1 MAYTANLE
9 LHVILTAKALAALRK
24 EIQAAVDAAT
34 KNNPIKL
41 NNIELGKSATK
52 KMTSE
57 IQKAI
62 NDALKNAQYTVPP
75 IKPPAAGTGK
85 GGSGGVGTGGG
96 GRRNSD
102 IVEARRLSAAA
113 GRANSAFSSALV
125 ASGNQLDTQR
135 VKEAEDALRDY
146 EDATKATG
154 AAQKQLVQDVLD
166 TASAIKQESD
176 QISRI
181 NKAVET
187 TANDYS
193 RLSAIR
199 SQLNSIFN
207 GGDRLRTDAAKESI
221 TQGASD
227 LLKEWERLSTLM
239 ATGKFTSQNKAELD
253 DLVQSTINLREQLD
267 GVKKAEASVAGQE
280 TSIGRLSTAMKELE
294 GLRKEMQGVSD
305 EQKRNQLLSQQEQLY
320 KKIGN
325 AMRETST
332 YQNASLIAGF
342 ENSSGRLGLDT
353 VVQRIREA
361 QAAVSSVYSKLGADA
376 STSLS
381 ADNSDLLQRQSVL
394 IADINAL
401 KQKGVSLSSQELEWA
416 RQQTSAYEQ
425 AASSVMQKANEELS
439 GLDRIKSA
447 VDETVS
453 ATSRLN
459 GVKKRLDSIFN
470 ESDLLRTSSTKTSIQ
485 NNVTTLL
492 KEYENLARQM
502 SSGKLQPD
510 FGASVDRLI
519 SNVVSL
525 REQLDG
531 VKKAEAELAKQETI
545 YGRLSTSMKEL
556 GEIEKDAEKVTDA
569 SKKNAIL
576 KERKEI
582 YDQLIVSMKEASTYQ
597 DDTVAAN
604 YEQMVREAQLGIL
617 QERVTAGKNGLEAF
631 GVTDSEEV
639 NRLLSESA
647 DITAKINALKRV
659 GVTITREDVQNL
671 RERVDVF
678 SQSAAQQREL
688 LSLEKQAAALTQ
700 RITNYMANNPKS
712 VSKYGNEFTSVLASI
727 SGSSLNS
734 DSIKEATKRFSELQM
749 SMREAGL
756 EGKGVTQLLTE
767 GWKKFGTWS
776 FVTKTFSFITS
787 NLKKMVENVKELDA
801 AMTELRKVTDLTAS
815 EYSKFFA
822 QAVDLASGVGATVSD
837 TINSVAD
844 FARLGYSIGEA
855 SELAKAAL
863 MYKNVGDGITDV
875 SVATEQLISTMKGF
889 GKEASDA
896 SRIVDMFN
904 EVGNNFSISSSGI
917 GEALQRSAASLAAA
931 GNSIEE
937 SIGLVTGINSVLQN
951 TEQTGTVLKT
961 LTMYL
966 RAAKTEAAAAG
977 IETDGMATSVSKL
990 RSEVLALTGQKVDIM
1005 VDNKNFKSTFQIM
1018 KEIAAVWDDL
1028 SDVTQARL
1036 GELLAGK
1043 RNSNALYALIQNFDE
1058 AEAAAKSAMDSFGS
1072 AAIENEKYL
1081 DSIAGKIAQ
1090 FKAQFEALS
1099 ANVVSSDLVKTV
1111 IDLGTGLIELLNTL
1125 SKVHML
1131 LPAIGAAVAI
1141 IMQHL
1146 HRSNMDSMIKE
1157 VSALVVAGKDGKE
1170 LLTMMAAKFS
1180 QLTVEEQKFILT
1192 QAGTKTAVSA
1202 LEEGIANQTQNMN
1215 KAGDSAV
1222 QTGARFATLGRNVQ
1236 SVIHPLD
1243 KSASAL
1249 QKISAGAKNF
1259 WTNLSGAAKISL
1271 IATGISFVV
1280 SMIQNVIAIQEQAR
1294 QKAIAFVQ
1302 ESQQAWESAQNTYK
1316 SGIKTLE
1323 EVEDRYNELANGIG
1337 ENGENVSLTSDEYKE
1352 FWNILDQIVDISP
1365 NIVDS
1370 YNDQQ
1375 NAVLLYKDAISEARE
1390 ELEKLNQA
1398 AKDERLGNVSKVIKG
1413 AYEAFKEHKDDGLS
1427 SAGELLGEA
1436 LKAVRPSD
1444 VYGSKY
1450 ISEIFDILNRLNIE
1464 MPNITQKAF
1473 HTSYLWGDSYSTLI
1487 GILENRDRFFA
1498 ELEESGVYSRD
1509 ELANIEEMMAS
1520 VAKEYKIAVDS
1531 AEIASEELLYSL
1543 ANNSVTKKLFDELPQ
1558 EAMSFF
1564 TEGLNNKI
1572 IDLFFSGESNADAIK
1587 AAGREYFADFMEG
1600 IQSAEAQDL
1609 KSFASNMTGSR
1620 EEIESYN
1627 AWKQSF
1633 IDTLDVS
1640 EDAKAAIEAY
1650 FDSFTNGLV
1659 ETRKA
1664 ADAAGLEAQLND
1676 LSKSTEQMQ
1685 KGYEL
1690 AAQAREDYLEHGSLQ
1705 SSTVAS
1711 LQKELGDE
1719 ENIEDYLYMEGDAL
1733 QLDIEKWL
1741 ARNSA
1746 MMDSDISAI
1755 EKTIGALN
1763 EEKSTLGDLT
1773 KQREEA
1779 AKAWSE
1785 GYNGNVDFSNRKVI
1799 SGAQMN
1805 DAGWSVDRFGYST
1818 LNTQTYSLGEGNA
1831 YNYKYDANLVV
1842 SLTPITSDGQVLTPQ
1857 ETKDYL
1863 QALIDSGRP
1872 ILEADADV
1880 SIGGYQNLLVDVEE
1894 VSDSL
1899 DDALAEQTEK
1909 LVNLSEAQRDFYQPE
1924 GLDTQITELEKLQA
1938 VYDALYSDIAGA
1950 NLSGMFTDLSTISG
1964 AAGDLISA
1972 MTALRD
1978 GTKLTFAD
1986 LSGLWQKYPE
1996 LMKNL
2001 DLNELAGM
2009 DVKEQQEVIN
2019 GLLDTYREQYDAV
2032 IDKQIAAAEAALA
2045 LVDANSAEAASYREL
2060 IANLQLMKGTDIV
2073 DIYGS
2078 EATQK
2083 TATEQYNEANQK
2095 ITSSK
2100 ELVKSA
2106 QDDIKKYG
2114 KLSADSISKLMGIVG
2129 DDWKSFCSDMGDGYE
2144 LNAEALRK
2152 WLLQELDTYAI
2163 DGKLR
2168 EQMLDDIDTL
2178 GSVSMYADQVA
2189 KSYENLGSSLSNL
2202 SLADDSTELTYD
2214 AYQKLIDVDYRY
2226 ADSIDYVNG
2235 RLVLNRD
2242 RYYEITKAI
2251 SEETVVAAEAYRQE
2265 IAQSEEY
2272 LALQEKIRKGEQL
2285 TPGESARLKEINATI
2300 EGLRVLAYECQN
2312 ATDAFYRF
2320 NNAPTETHTS
2330 EYSSISNAYKV
2341 MADTLTD
2348 AENELY
2354 GMTGRTQYKDA
2365 MNLLIGVDLD
2375 EDQAKAALKKL
2386 ERYITKD
2393 TRTGIYNFQTD
2404 LIKAGLM
2411 DPVTLELDA
2420 TIDEISD
2427 KFGVA
2432 SELIRALFMEWGQY
2446 GAKWNWE
2453 DLDPTPLEQGAKSA
2467 GELSE
2472 STTESKT
2479 AIAEFTE
2486 QMTSALDM
2494 TKELATTDASPK
2506 FTTAIAQAAR
2516 FSAQILGILNNINK
2530 INGSSI
2536 IVNASVNGSASSGS
2550 SGGGILGWVKNKLN
2564 GLRGGKA
2571 NANGTPSSAGGKTL
2585 VGELGPEMVVDPA
2598 SGRWYTVGDDGAE
2611 FVTLPKNAI
2620 VFSAKQTERLLG
2632 KKKISERGEATGEA
2646 MASGSAHAVSS
2657 NKSMIRIE
2665 PDGAKKIASSLANTV
2680 KNFLNGLRV
2689 SGSGSDMSKKVTKSS
2704 SSSGAKKS
2712 FGGSGSVKEETNE
2725 YKALNEQL
2733 EHLIEHQEFLYK
2745 QAERGYDY
2753 SGMEKSLREQARLY
2767 KEIMA
2772 NCEAAIKEMQA
2783 KGADDTDE
2791 NLQEMERAYW
2801 SASQS
2806 MWEALDNASK
2816 LYTDALHQKIDD
2828 IQTAYQNLQ
2837 SAADE
2842 FNQYNGITV
2851 DTFQALIQHGV
2862 QYLSMLDLVDGQYV
2876 INREG
2881 IEAMVKAEKEQL
2893 TVETALSYISNIRQ
2907 ALTDGNTLA
2916 VTRLVDA
2923 TNQVGQSTWDLVYA
2937 QAALLQSM
2945 GLTSDQYD
2953 QVLANI
2959 EAMRAMSDAVI
2970 NNITMDLSSSTS
2982 SAKDNIRDV
2991 YQEQSDSLDK
3001 ILELTEEL
3009 IKYEVNQRIDAINDQ
3024 VDAYKKIVSLKKE
3037 SLKTTK
3043 DELSYERSLSDKTK
3057 EIAKLQAQIDQLS
3070 LDDSREAQAEKASLM
3085 EKLASL
3091 QEDLAD
3097 KQADHAYEAQTDS
3110 LDKMSEAYEESKQE
3124 EIKVLQDSISSTE
3137 KVYQL
3142 AIKRISE
3149 QWDTLYQDLIAW
3161 NTEAGTIINDEIT
3174 EAWNKATEAVKNYG
3188 SYAEAAAR
3196 LKEELAKDDSSS
3208 SSSSGSHTSIV
3219 SNSRSA
3225 EDIKKANE
3233 AAAPRTDTKPAEEP
3247 KPTEEQQTAG
3257 KVVITNQRWN
3267 IRSGPGTEYKRLGTE
3282 GEGTEFEYTGET
3294 NGKWW
3299 GIIYKGQ
3306 KAWIYKDCGK
3316 LIETPKYHTGGIV
3329 GSEGNQKDREVL
3341 ALLEKGEEVLT
3352 KQQKRGLYRLI
3363 DFQKML
3369 SDRLGVSIGKMEL
3382 PGAQA
3387 LPEAAMANPAKDVPS
3402 VSIGSVEFNPEIT
3415 VNITHNGKMEDD
3427 TARGFGKKVAN
3438 TAIDMLQEAFE
3449 RKGISTLAGAKLRQ
3463 A

>member
-1 MAYTANLE
+1 M
-9 LHVILTAKALAALRK
+9 
-24 EIQAAVDAAT
+24 
-34 KNNPIKL
+34 
-41 NNIELGKSATK
+41 
-52 KMTSE
+52 
-57 IQKAI
+57 
-62 NDALKNAQYTVPP
+62 
-75 IKPPAAGTGK
+75 
-85 GGSGGVGTGGG
+85 
-96 GRRNSD
+96 
-102 IVEARRLSAAA
+102 
-113 GRANSAFSSALV
+113 
-125 ASGNQLDTQR
+125 
-135 VKEAEDALRDY
+135 
-146 EDATKATG
+146 
-154 AAQKQLVQDVLD
+154 
-166 TASAIKQESD
+166 
-176 QISRI
+176 
-181 NKAVET
+181 
-187 TANDYS
+187 
-193 RLSAIR
+193 
-199 SQLNSIFN
+199 
-207 GGDRLRTDAAKESI
+207 
-221 TQGASD
+221 
-227 LLKEWERLSTLM
+227 
-239 ATGKFTSQNKAELD
+239 
-253 DLVQSTINLREQLD
+253 
-267 GVKKAEASVAGQE
+267 
-280 TSIGRLSTAMKELE
+280 
-294 GLRKEMQGVSD
+294 
-305 EQKRNQLLSQQEQLY
+305 
-320 KKIGN
+320 
-325 AMRETST
+325 
-332 YQNASLIAGF
+332 
-342 ENSSGRLGLDT
+342 
-353 VVQRIREA
+353 
-361 QAAVSSVYSKLGADA
+361 
-376 STSLS
+376 
-381 ADNSDLLQRQSVL
+381 
-394 IADINAL
+394 
-401 KQKGVSLSSQELEWA
+401 
-416 RQQTSAYEQ
+416 
-425 AASSVMQKANEELS
+425 
-439 GLDRIKSA
+439 
-447 VDETVS
+447 
-453 ATSRLN
+453 
-459 GVKKRLDSIFN
+459 
-470 ESDLLRTSSTKTSIQ
+470 
-485 NNVTTLL
+485 
-492 KEYENLARQM
+492 
-502 SSGKLQPD
+502 
-510 FGASVDRLI
+510 
-519 SNVVSL
+519 
-525 REQLDG
+525 
-531 VKKAEAELAKQETI
+531 
-545 YGRLSTSMKEL
+545 
-556 GEIEKDAEKVTDA
+556 
-569 SKKNAIL
+569 
-576 KERKEI
+576 
-582 YDQLIVSMKEASTYQ
+582 
-597 DDTVAAN
+597 
-604 YEQMVREAQLGIL
+604 
-617 QERVTAGKNGLEAF
+617 
-631 GVTDSEEV
+631 
-639 NRLLSESA
+639 
-647 DITAKINALKRV
+647 
-659 GVTITREDVQNL
+659 
-671 RERVDVF
+671 
-678 SQSAAQQREL
+678 
-688 LSLEKQAAALTQ
+688 
-700 RITNYMANNPKS
+700 
-712 VSKYGNEFTSVLASI
+712 
-727 SGSSLNS
+727 
-734 DSIKEATKRFSELQM
+734 
-749 SMREAGL
+749 
-756 EGKGVTQLLTE
+756 
-767 GWKKFGTWS
+767 
-776 FVTKTFSFITS
+776 
-787 NLKKMVENVKELDA
+787 
-801 AMTELRKVTDLTAS
+801 
-815 EYSKFFA
+815 
-822 QAVDLASGVGATVSD
+822 
-837 TINSVAD
+837 
-844 FARLGYSIGEA
+844 
-855 SELAKAAL
+855 
-863 MYKNVGDGITDV
+863 
-875 SVATEQLISTMKGF
+875 
-889 GKEASDA
+889 
-896 SRIVDMFN
+896 
-904 EVGNNFSISSSGI
+904 NNFSISSSGI
-917 GEALQRSAASLAAA
+917 GEALQRSAASLSAA

-951 TEQTGTVLKT
+951 TQQTGTVLKT

-966 RAAKTEAAAAG
+966 RAAKTEAEAAG

-1005 VDNKNFKSTFQIM
+1005 VDDKNFKSTFQIM
-1018 KEIAAVWDDL
+1018 KEITAVWDDL

-1099 ANVVSSDLVKTV
+1099 ASAVSSDLVKIV
-1111 IDLGTGLIELLNTL
+1111 IDLGTALLKVLNTL
-1125 SKVHML
+1125 SGIHSL
-1131 LPAIGAAVAI
+1131 LPMITVAAAGLANHARNKSFDKMISEVAT
-1141 IMQHL
+1141 L
-1146 HRSNMDSMIKE
+1146 KE
-1157 VSALVVAGKDGKE
+1157 MGKDGSE
-1170 LLTMMAAKFS
+1170 LLTVMTAKFS
-1180 QLTVEEQKFILT
+1180 QLSAKQQEFILT
-1192 QAGTKTAVSA
+1192 QGGASEA
-1202 LEEGIANQTQNMN
+1202 LEILQRNLANQ
-1215 KAGDSAV
+1215 AGSLDSAGSSA
-1222 QTGARFATLGRNVQ
+1222 QRTSGRFATL
-1236 SVIHPLD
+1236 
-1243 KSASAL
+1243 KASFATAGKAAA
-1249 QKISAGAKNF
+1249 QTGNIIKKAGAGIKSLF
-1259 WTNLSGAAKISL
+1259 ASLSVASKVLLVVAAIE
-1271 IATGISFVV
+1271 AVV
-1280 SMIQNVIAIQEQAR
+1280 SVTRIVIDKIKQSKQEAIEAANQ
-1294 QKAIAFVQ
+1294 IA
-1302 ESQQAWESAQNTYK
+1302 EAYKDAQSTAK
-1316 SGIKTLE
+1316 SNRSTLIGLKSEFE
-1323 EVEDRYNELANGIG
+1323 ELSKGVDANGEKVG
-1337 ENGENVSLTSDEYKE
+1337 LTTDEY
-1352 FWNILDQIVDISP
+1352 NRYLAIVDQIIDISP
-1365 NIVDS
+1365 SLVKGYDNEGKAILD
-1370 YNDQQ
+1370 YKN
-1375 NAVLLYKDAISEARE
+1375 LLADAIAEQDRYLDNQRQIYLGSGSDLFKGKKEQYKDYQ
-1390 ELEKLNQA
+1390 KN
-1398 AKDERLGNVSKVIKG
+1398 LGK
-1413 AYEAFKEHKDDGLS
+1413 
-1427 SAGELLGEA
+1427 AGEQLGEA
-1436 LKAVRPSD
+1436 LNPGSFLRTAPAAAWREALQELQIDFPMNKTWETSYDVLTELYEKSSDFLVLLKKSGAYTEDEINNIRTAIYALAGPYSQLNSISAEQINYEMEWAKDQEWYSSIPKEALDDFRAVLTEINDPLASYDENLQNVNLHGFEFAQTMQSDAVAGIVDLSSKLNDGEASIEEYNAAVQSFLDSYNGSDAVRMAMEQFFSSLENSASASANSVD
-1444 VYGSKY
+1444 
-1450 ISEIFDILNRLNIE
+1450 DL
-1464 MPNITQKAF
+1464 
-1473 HTSYLWGDSYSTLI
+1473 SYS
-1487 GILENRDRFFA
+1487 
-1498 ELEESGVYSRD
+1498 
-1509 ELANIEEMMAS
+1509 
-1520 VAKEYKIAVDS
+1520 
-1531 AEIASEELLYSL
+1531 
-1543 ANNSVTKKLFDELPQ
+1543 
-1558 EAMSFF
+1558 
-1564 TEGLNNKI
+1564 LN
-1572 IDLFFSGESNADAIK
+1572 G
-1587 AAGREYFADFMEG
+1587 
-1600 IQSAEAQDL
+1600 
-1609 KSFASNMTGSR
+1609 
-1620 EEIESYN
+1620 
-1627 AWKQSF
+1627 
-1633 IDTLDVS
+1633 
-1640 EDAKAAIEAY
+1640 
-1650 FDSFTNGLV
+1650 
-1659 ETRKA
+1659 
-1664 ADAAGLEAQLND
+1664 
-1676 LSKSTEQMQ
+1676 LSKSAEQMQ

-1690 AAQAREDYLEHGSLQ
+1690 AAQARKDYLEHGGLQ
-1705 SSTVAS
+1705 SSTRAS

-1719 ENIEDYLYMEGDAL
+1719 GNIEDYLYVEGDAL

-1741 ARNSA
+1741 QRNSA

-1755 EKTIGALN
+1755 EKTIDALN

-1785 GYNGNVDFSNRKVI
+1785 GYNGNVDFSNRKVV

-1818 LNTQTYSLGEGNA
+1818 LNAQTYSLGEGNA

-1842 SLTPITSDGQVLTPQ
+1842 SLTPITPDGKVLTPQ

-1863 QALIDSGRP
+1863 QALIDSGKP
-1872 ILEADADV
+1872 ILEADADISV
-1880 SIGGYQNLLVDVEE
+1880 GGYQNLLVDVEE
-1894 VSDSL
+1894 VSGSL
-1899 DDALAEQTEK
+1899 DDALAEQAEK
-1909 LVNLSEAQRDFYQPE
+1909 LTSLGEAQQEFYKSE
-1924 GLDTQITELEKLQA
+1924 ELDTQIAELEKLRA
-1938 VYDALYSDIAGA
+1938 VYDAVYTDVAGA

-1986 LSGLWQKYPE
+1986 LSSLWQKYPE
-1996 LMKNL
+1996 LMKDL

-2009 DVKEQQEVIN
+2009 DTKEQQEVIN
-2019 GLLDTYREQYDAV
+2019 GLLDTYQEQYDAV

-2189 KSYENLGSSLSNL
+2189 KSYEDLGSSLSNL
-2202 SLADDSTELTYD
+2202 SLADGSTELTYD

-2251 SEETVVAAEAYRQE
+2251 SEETVAAAEAYRQE

-2432 SELIRALFMEWGQY
+2432 SELIRALFMEWGNY
-2446 GAKWNWE
+2446 DAKWNWDE
-2453 DLDPTPLEQGAKSA
+2453 LDPTPLEQGAKSA

-2479 AIAEFTE
+2479 AIEEFTE

-2494 TKELATTDASPK
+2494 TKELAATDASPK
-2506 FTTAIAQAAR
+2506 FTTAIAQATK
-2516 FSAQILGILNNINK
+2516 FSAQILGIINNINK
-2530 INGSSI
+2530 LNGSSI
-2536 IVNASVNGSASSGS
+2536 IVNASVNGSVSSGS

-2571 NANGTPSSAGGKTL
+2571 NASGTPSSTGEKTL

-2646 MASGSAHAVSS
+2646 MASGSAHAVTS
-2657 NKSMIRIE
+2657 NKSVKIVDS
-2665 PDGAKKIASSLANTV
+2665 DGAKKVANSLANTV
-2680 KNFLNGLRV
+2680 KNWLNNLRV
-2689 SGSGSDMSKKVTKSS
+2689 SGSGSDMSKTVTKPS
-2704 SSSGAKKS
+2704 SSSGSKKS
-2712 FGGSGSVKEETNE
+2712 SGGSGSVKEETNE

-2791 NLQEMERAYW
+2791 NLQEMERSYW

-2916 VTRLVDA
+2916 VARLVDA

-3110 LDKMSEAYEESKQE
+3110 LDKMSDAYEESKQE

-3329 GSEGNQKDREVL
+3329 GNEGNQKDREVL

-3352 KQQKRGLYRLI
+3352 KQQKKGLYRLI

-3387 LPEAAMANPAKDVPS
+3387 LPEAAMANPAKDAPS
-3402 VSIGSVEFNPEIT
+3402 VSIGSVEFSPEIT
-3415 VNITHNGKMEDD
+3415 VNITHSGKMEDD

>member
-1 MAYTANLE
+1 M
-9 LHVILTAKALAALRK
+9 
-24 EIQAAVDAAT
+24 
-34 KNNPIKL
+34 
-41 NNIELGKSATK
+41 
-52 KMTSE
+52 
-57 IQKAI
+57 
-62 NDALKNAQYTVPP
+62 
-75 IKPPAAGTGK
+75 
-85 GGSGGVGTGGG
+85 
-96 GRRNSD
+96 
-102 IVEARRLSAAA
+102 
-113 GRANSAFSSALV
+113 
-125 ASGNQLDTQR
+125 
-135 VKEAEDALRDY
+135 
-146 EDATKATG
+146 
-154 AAQKQLVQDVLD
+154 
-166 TASAIKQESD
+166 
-176 QISRI
+176 
-181 NKAVET
+181 
-187 TANDYS
+187 
-193 RLSAIR
+193 
-199 SQLNSIFN
+199 
-207 GGDRLRTDAAKESI
+207 
-221 TQGASD
+221 
-227 LLKEWERLSTLM
+227 
-239 ATGKFTSQNKAELD
+239 
-253 DLVQSTINLREQLD
+253 
-267 GVKKAEASVAGQE
+267 
-280 TSIGRLSTAMKELE
+280 
-294 GLRKEMQGVSD
+294 
-305 EQKRNQLLSQQEQLY
+305 
-320 KKIGN
+320 
-325 AMRETST
+325 
-332 YQNASLIAGF
+332 
-342 ENSSGRLGLDT
+342 
-353 VVQRIREA
+353 
-361 QAAVSSVYSKLGADA
+361 
-376 STSLS
+376 
-381 ADNSDLLQRQSVL
+381 
-394 IADINAL
+394 
-401 KQKGVSLSSQELEWA
+401 
-416 RQQTSAYEQ
+416 
-425 AASSVMQKANEELS
+425 
-439 GLDRIKSA
+439 
-447 VDETVS
+447 
-453 ATSRLN
+453 
-459 GVKKRLDSIFN
+459 
-470 ESDLLRTSSTKTSIQ
+470 
-485 NNVTTLL
+485 
-492 KEYENLARQM
+492 
-502 SSGKLQPD
+502 
-510 FGASVDRLI
+510 
-519 SNVVSL
+519 
-525 REQLDG
+525 
-531 VKKAEAELAKQETI
+531 
-545 YGRLSTSMKEL
+545 
-556 GEIEKDAEKVTDA
+556 
-569 SKKNAIL
+569 
-576 KERKEI
+576 
-582 YDQLIVSMKEASTYQ
+582 
-597 DDTVAAN
+597 
-604 YEQMVREAQLGIL
+604 
-617 QERVTAGKNGLEAF
+617 
-631 GVTDSEEV
+631 
-639 NRLLSESA
+639 
-647 DITAKINALKRV
+647 
-659 GVTITREDVQNL
+659 
-671 RERVDVF
+671 
-678 SQSAAQQREL
+678 
-688 LSLEKQAAALTQ
+688 
-700 RITNYMANNPKS
+700 
-712 VSKYGNEFTSVLASI
+712 
-727 SGSSLNS
+727 
-734 DSIKEATKRFSELQM
+734 
-749 SMREAGL
+749 
-756 EGKGVTQLLTE
+756 
-767 GWKKFGTWS
+767 
-776 FVTKTFSFITS
+776 
-787 NLKKMVENVKELDA
+787 
-801 AMTELRKVTDLTAS
+801 
-815 EYSKFFA
+815 
-822 QAVDLASGVGATVSD
+822 
-837 TINSVAD
+837 
-844 FARLGYSIGEA
+844 
-855 SELAKAAL
+855 
-863 MYKNVGDGITDV
+863 
-875 SVATEQLISTMKGF
+875 
-889 GKEASDA
+889 
-896 SRIVDMFN
+896 
-904 EVGNNFSISSSGI
+904 NNFSISSSGI

-951 TEQTGTVLKT
+951 TQQTGTVLKT

-966 RAAKTEAAAAG
+966 RAAKTEAEAAG

-1005 VDNKNFKSTFQIM
+1005 VDDKNFKSTFQIM

-1099 ANVVSSDLVKTV
+1099 ASVVSSDLVKTV
-1111 IDLGTGLIELLNTL
+1111 IDLGTALLNLLNTL
-1125 SKVHML
+1125 SEAHAL
-1131 LPAIGAAVAI
+1131 LPAIGAAVTL
-1141 IMQHL
+1141 IMQHV
-1146 HRSNMDSMIKE
+1146 HRRNMDGMIKE
-1157 VSALVVAGKDGKE
+1157 VSALVDAGKDGKE
-1170 LLTMMAAKFS
+1170 LLTMMATKFS

-1192 QAGTKTAVSA
+1192 QAKTETAVSA
-1202 LEEGIANQTQNMN
+1202 LEEGLAKQAQNISE
-1215 KAGDSAV
+1215 AGASAD

-1243 KSASAL
+1243 KSASTL
-1249 QKISAGAKNF
+1249 QKIAAGAKNF

-1271 IATGISFVV
+1271 IATGV
-1280 SMIQNVIAIQEQAR
+1280 SLAIMAIQRLIANQEQAK

-1302 ESQQAWESAQNTYK
+1302 ESQQAWKSAQDTYK
-1316 SGIKTLE
+1316 DGVRTLND
-1323 EVEDRYNELANGIG
+1323 VEKRYNELVKGIG
-1337 ENGENVSLTSDEYKE
+1337 ENGENIGLTNDEYEE
-1352 FWNILDQIVDISP
+1352 FWDILGQITDISP
-1365 NIVDS
+1365 GIVDS
-1370 YNDQQ
+1370 YNEQQ
-1375 NAVLLYKDAISEARE
+1375 QAVLRYKDAIVEARE
-1390 ELEKLNQA
+1390 ELRGLN
-1398 AKDERLGNVSKVIKG
+1398 DESVQTRLGNTSQVIEG
-1413 AYEAFKEHKDDGLS
+1413 AYTKFSGYAYNSWFKQSELAR
-1427 SAGELLGEA
+1427 AGDKLGNVLQA
-1436 LKAVRPSD
+1436 YKKGRDKTDAVT
-1444 VYGSKY
+1444 
-1450 ISEIFDILNRLNIE
+1450 DILSRLAIPVPSLSQAEHERGKYDWENS
-1464 MPNITQKAF
+1464 AR
-1473 HTSYLWGDSYSTLI
+1473 TLI
-1487 GILENRDRFFA
+1487 GIASNSKAVF
-1498 ELEESGVYSRD
+1498 D
-1509 ELANIEEMMAS
+1509 ELAAS
-1520 VAKEYKIAVDS
+1520 GLYDANELADIQEA
-1531 AEIASEELLYSL
+1531 IASIASITKSMTSSVDDATEELLFSL
-1543 ANNSVTKKLFDELPQ
+1543 KNSEMTKALFEQLPQ
-1558 EAMSFF
+1558 EAMAFF
-1564 TEGLNNKI
+1564 KNGLDDVI
-1572 IDLFFSGESNADAIK
+1572 FDLFSAGTGDADAIK

-1609 KSFASNMTGSR
+1609 KSFASNMTGSH

-1633 IDTLDVS
+1633 IDTLDVG
-1640 EDAKAAIEAY
+1640 EDAKVAIEAY

-1664 ADAAGLEAQLND
+1664 ADAAGLETQLNG
-1676 LSKSTEQMQ
+1676 LSKSAEQMQ

-1690 AAQAREDYLEHGSLQ
+1690 AAQARKDYLEHGGLQ
-1705 SSTVAS
+1705 SSTRES

-1719 ENIEDYLYMEGDAL
+1719 GNIEDYLYVEGDAL

-1741 ARNSA
+1741 QRNSA
-1746 MMDSDISAI
+1746 MMGSDISAI
-1755 EKTIGALN
+1755 EKTIDALN
-1763 EEKSTLGDLT
+1763 EEKNTLGDLT
-1773 KQREEA
+1773 QQREEA

-1785 GYNGNVDFSNRKVI
+1785 GYNGNVDFSNRKVV

-1818 LNTQTYSLGEGNA
+1818 LNAQTYSLGEGNA

-1842 SLTPITSDGQVLTPQ
+1842 SLTPITPDGKVLTPQ

-1863 QALIDSGRP
+1863 QALIDSGKP
-1872 ILEADADV
+1872 ILEADADISV
-1880 SIGGYQNLLVDVEE
+1880 GGYQNLLVDVEE
-1894 VSDSL
+1894 VSGSL
-1899 DDALAEQTEK
+1899 DDALAEQAEK
-1909 LVNLSEAQRDFYQPE
+1909 LTSLGEAQQEFYKSE
-1924 GLDTQITELEKLQA
+1924 ELDTQIAELEKLRA
-1938 VYDALYSDIAGA
+1938 VYDAVYTNVAEA

-1986 LSGLWQKYPE
+1986 LSSLWQKYPE
-1996 LMKNL
+1996 LMKDL

-2009 DVKEQQEVIN
+2009 DTKEQQEVIN

-2078 EATQK
+2078 ETTQK

-2168 EQMLDDIDTL
+2168 EQMLNDIDAL

-2189 KSYENLGSSLSNL
+2189 KSYEDLGSSLSNL

-2446 GAKWNWE
+2446 DAKWNWDE
-2453 DLDPTPLEQGAKSA
+2453 LDPTPLEQGAKSA

-2479 AIAEFTE
+2479 AIEEFTE

-2494 TKELATTDASPK
+2494 TKELAATDASPK
-2506 FTTAIAQAAR
+2506 FTTAIAQATK
-2516 FSAQILGILNNINK
+2516 FSAQILGIMNNINK
-2530 INGSSI
+2530 LNGSSI
-2536 IVNASVNGSASSGS
+2536 IVNASVNGSVSSGS

-2571 NANGTPSSAGGKTL
+2571 NASGTPSSTGEKTL

-2646 MASGSAHAVSS
+2646 MASGSAHAVTS
-2657 NKSMIRIE
+2657 NKSVKIVDS
-2665 PDGAKKIASSLANTV
+2665 DGAKKVASSLANTV
-2680 KNFLNGLRV
+2680 KNWLNNLRV
-2689 SGSGSDMSKKVTKSS
+2689 SGSGSDMSKTVTKPS
-2704 SSSGAKKS
+2704 SSSGSKKS
-2712 FGGSGSVKEETNE
+2712 SGGSGSVKEETNE

-2881 IEAMVKAEKEQL
+2881 IDAMVKAEKEQL

-2916 VTRLVDA
+2916 VARLVDA

-3085 EKLASL
+3085 EKLAGL

-3110 LDKMSEAYEESKQE
+3110 LDKMSDAYEESKQE

-3208 SSSSGSHTSIV
+3208 SNSSGSHTSIV
-3219 SNSRSA
+3219 SNSRSE

-3233 AAAPRTDTKPAEEP
+3233 AATPRADTKPAEEP
-3247 KPTEEQQTAG
+3247 KPSDEQQSAG

-3329 GSEGNQKDREVL
+3329 GNEGNQKDREVL

-3352 KQQKRGLYRLI
+3352 KQQKKGLYRLI

-3369 SDRLGVSIGKMEL
+3369 SDRLGVSIGAMEL
-3382 PGAQA
+3382 PGIQT
-3387 LPEAAMANPAKDVPS
+3387 LPEAAMANPTKDVPS

-3415 VNITHNGKMEDD
+3415 VNITHSGKMEDD
-3427 TARGFGKKVAN
+3427 TARGFGKKVAS

-3449 RKGISTLAGAKLRQ
+3449 RKGIGTLAGAKLRQ

>member
-1 MAYTANLE
+1 M
-9 LHVILTAKALAALRK
+9 
-24 EIQAAVDAAT
+24 
-34 KNNPIKL
+34 
-41 NNIELGKSATK
+41 
-52 KMTSE
+52 
-57 IQKAI
+57 
-62 NDALKNAQYTVPP
+62 
-75 IKPPAAGTGK
+75 
-85 GGSGGVGTGGG
+85 
-96 GRRNSD
+96 
-102 IVEARRLSAAA
+102 
-113 GRANSAFSSALV
+113 
-125 ASGNQLDTQR
+125 
-135 VKEAEDALRDY
+135 
-146 EDATKATG
+146 
-154 AAQKQLVQDVLD
+154 
-166 TASAIKQESD
+166 
-176 QISRI
+176 
-181 NKAVET
+181 
-187 TANDYS
+187 
-193 RLSAIR
+193 
-199 SQLNSIFN
+199 
-207 GGDRLRTDAAKESI
+207 
-221 TQGASD
+221 
-227 LLKEWERLSTLM
+227 
-239 ATGKFTSQNKAELD
+239 
-253 DLVQSTINLREQLD
+253 
-267 GVKKAEASVAGQE
+267 
-280 TSIGRLSTAMKELE
+280 
-294 GLRKEMQGVSD
+294 
-305 EQKRNQLLSQQEQLY
+305 
-320 KKIGN
+320 
-325 AMRETST
+325 
-332 YQNASLIAGF
+332 
-342 ENSSGRLGLDT
+342 
-353 VVQRIREA
+353 
-361 QAAVSSVYSKLGADA
+361 
-376 STSLS
+376 
-381 ADNSDLLQRQSVL
+381 
-394 IADINAL
+394 
-401 KQKGVSLSSQELEWA
+401 
-416 RQQTSAYEQ
+416 
-425 AASSVMQKANEELS
+425 
-439 GLDRIKSA
+439 
-447 VDETVS
+447 
-453 ATSRLN
+453 
-459 GVKKRLDSIFN
+459 
-470 ESDLLRTSSTKTSIQ
+470 
-485 NNVTTLL
+485 
-492 KEYENLARQM
+492 
-502 SSGKLQPD
+502 
-510 FGASVDRLI
+510 
-519 SNVVSL
+519 
-525 REQLDG
+525 
-531 VKKAEAELAKQETI
+531 
-545 YGRLSTSMKEL
+545 
-556 GEIEKDAEKVTDA
+556 
-569 SKKNAIL
+569 
-576 KERKEI
+576 
-582 YDQLIVSMKEASTYQ
+582 
-597 DDTVAAN
+597 
-604 YEQMVREAQLGIL
+604 
-617 QERVTAGKNGLEAF
+617 
-631 GVTDSEEV
+631 
-639 NRLLSESA
+639 
-647 DITAKINALKRV
+647 
-659 GVTITREDVQNL
+659 
-671 RERVDVF
+671 
-678 SQSAAQQREL
+678 
-688 LSLEKQAAALTQ
+688 
-700 RITNYMANNPKS
+700 
-712 VSKYGNEFTSVLASI
+712 
-727 SGSSLNS
+727 
-734 DSIKEATKRFSELQM
+734 
-749 SMREAGL
+749 
-756 EGKGVTQLLTE
+756 
-767 GWKKFGTWS
+767 
-776 FVTKTFSFITS
+776 
-787 NLKKMVENVKELDA
+787 
-801 AMTELRKVTDLTAS
+801 
-815 EYSKFFA
+815 
-822 QAVDLASGVGATVSD
+822 
-837 TINSVAD
+837 
-844 FARLGYSIGEA
+844 
-855 SELAKAAL
+855 
-863 MYKNVGDGITDV
+863 
-875 SVATEQLISTMKGF
+875 
-889 GKEASDA
+889 
-896 SRIVDMFN
+896 
-904 EVGNNFSISSSGI
+904 NNFSISSSGI

-1018 KEIAAVWDDL
+1018 KEIAGVWDDL
-1028 SDVTQARL
+1028 SDVTRARL

-1072 AAIENEKYL
+1072 AVIENEKYL
-1081 DSIAGKIAQ
+1081 DSIGGKTAQ

-1099 ANVVSSDLVKTV
+1099 ASIVSSDLVKAV

-1192 QAGTKTAVSA
+1192 QAGTETAVSA
-1202 LEEGIANQTQNMN
+1202 LEKGIANQTRNMN

-1271 IATGISFVV
+1271 IATGISVAV
-1280 SMIQNVIAIQEQAR
+1280 SIFQL
-1294 QKAIAFVQ
+1294 AIAAQ
-1302 ESQQAWESAQNTYK
+1302 ERAKQEAIALAQETQEAWKEAQDTYK
-1316 SGIKTLE
+1316 NGAKTLS
-1323 EVEDRYNELANGIG
+1323 EVEERYNELVKGIG
-1337 ENGENVSLTSDEYKE
+1337 KNGENVGLTTDEYKE
-1352 FWNILDQIVDISP
+1352 FWNILDQIIDINPQVVS
-1365 NIVDS
+1365 S
-1370 YNDQQ
+1370 YDEQGRAILDYKSAIAETRQELELLNEEATRERIGRTNKVIEGAYSQFKESFGL
-1375 NAVLLYKDAISEARE
+1375 NAGAKLGKSLGATLTRSENADEVMRILASLGISAPDRSVGGRRGSRNNYLWQTSLQTLRGISE
-1390 ELEKLNQA
+1390 N
-1398 AKDERLGNVSKVIKG
+1398 
-1413 AYEAFKEHKDDGLS
+1413 S
-1427 SAGELLGEA
+1427 SAFFNE
-1436 LKAVRPSD
+1436 LKASGLYD
-1444 VYGSKY
+1444 
-1450 ISEIFDILNRLNIE
+1450 LN
-1464 MPNITQKAF
+1464 
-1473 HTSYLWGDSYSTLI
+1473 
-1487 GILENRDRFFA
+1487 
-1498 ELEESGVYSRD
+1498 
-1509 ELANIEEMMAS
+1509 ELANIEEA
-1520 VAKEYKIAVDS
+1520 IAEVRSYIKSLTES
-1531 AEIASEELLYSL
+1531 ANTAAEELLFNL
-1543 ANNSVTKKLFDELPQ
+1543 ENSAMTKDLFDGLPR

-1564 TEGLNNKI
+1564 REGLNNMVA
-1572 IDLFFSGESNADAIK
+1572 DLFFTGEDDADVIK

-1609 KSFASNMTGSR
+1609 KSFASDMTGSH

-1633 IDTLDVS
+1633 IDTLDVG
-1640 EDAKAAIEAY
+1640 EDAKVAIEAY

-1664 ADAAGLEAQLND
+1664 ADAAGLEAQLNG
-1676 LSKSTEQMQ
+1676 LSKSAEQMQ

-1690 AAQAREDYLEHGSLQ
+1690 AAQARKDYLEHGGLQ
-1705 SSTVAS
+1705 SSTRES

-1719 ENIEDYLYMEGDAL
+1719 GNIEDYLYVEGDAL

-1741 ARNSA
+1741 QRNSA

-1755 EKTIGALN
+1755 EKTIDALN

-1785 GYNGNVDFSNRKVI
+1785 GYNGNVDFSNRKVV

-1818 LNTQTYSLGEGNA
+1818 LNAQTYSLGEGNA

-1842 SLTPITSDGQVLTPQ
+1842 SLTPITPDGKVLTPQ

-1863 QALIDSGRP
+1863 QALIDSGKP
-1872 ILEADADV
+1872 ILEADADISV
-1880 SIGGYQNLLVDVEE
+1880 GGYQNLLVDVEE
-1894 VSDSL
+1894 VSGSL
-1899 DDALAEQTEK
+1899 DDALAEQAEK
-1909 LVNLSEAQRDFYQPE
+1909 LTSLGEAQQEFYKSE
-1924 GLDTQITELEKLQA
+1924 ELDTQIAELEKLRA
-1938 VYDALYSDIAGA
+1938 VYDAVYTNVAEA

-1986 LSGLWQKYPE
+1986 LSSLWQKYPE
-1996 LMKNL
+1996 LMKDL

-2009 DVKEQQEVIN
+2009 DTKEQQEVIN

-2078 EATQK
+2078 ETTQK

-2168 EQMLDDIDTL
+2168 EQMLDDIDAL

-2251 SEETVVAAEAYRQE
+2251 SEETVAAAEAYRQE

-2446 GAKWNWE
+2446 GAKWNWDE
-2453 DLDPTPLEQGAKSA
+2453 LDPTPLEQGAKSA

-2479 AIAEFTE
+2479 AIEEFTE

-2494 TKELATTDASPK
+2494 TKELAATDASPK
-2506 FTTAIAQAAR
+2506 FTTAIAQATK
-2516 FSAQILGILNNINK
+2516 FSAQILGIMNNINK
-2530 INGSSI
+2530 LNGSSI
-2536 IVNASVNGSASSGS
+2536 IVNASVNGSVSSGS

-2571 NANGTPSSAGGKTL
+2571 NASGTPSSTGEKTL

-2646 MASGSAHAVSS
+2646 MASGSAHAVTS
-2657 NKSMIRIE
+2657 NKSVKIVD
-2665 PDGAKKIASSLANTV
+2665 PDGAKKVASSLANTV
-2680 KNFLNGLRV
+2680 KNWLNNLRV
-2689 SGSGSDMSKKVTKSS
+2689 SGSGSDMSKTVTKPS
-2704 SSSGAKKS
+2704 SSSGSKKS
-2712 FGGSGSVKEETNE
+2712 SGGSGSVKEETNE

-2772 NCEAAIKEMQA
+2772 NCEAAVKEMQA
-2783 KGADDTDE
+2783 KGKDDTDE

-2916 VTRLVDA
+2916 VARLVDA

-2970 NNITMDLSSSTS
+2970 NDITRDLSSSTS

-3009 IKYEVNQRIDAINDQ
+3009 IKYEVNQRIDAINEQ

-3070 LDDSREAQAEKASLM
+3070 LDNSREAQAEKASLM

-3110 LDKMSEAYEESKQE
+3110 LDKMSDAYEESKQE

-3219 SNSRSA
+3219 SNSRSE

-3233 AAAPRTDTKPAEEP
+3233 AATPRADTKPAEET
-3247 KPTEEQQTAG
+3247 KPSDEQQSAG

-3329 GSEGNQKDREVL
+3329 GNEGNQKDREVL

-3352 KQQKRGLYRLI
+3352 RQQKKGLYRLI

-3387 LPEAAMANPAKDVPS
+3387 LPEAAMANPAKDAPS

-3415 VNITHNGKMEDD
+3415 VNITHSGRMEDD

>member
-1 MAYTANLE
+1 MAYSANLE
-9 LHVILTAKALAALRK
+9 VHVVLTAKALAALRK
-24 EIQAAVDAAT
+24 EIQTAVDMAT

-41 NNIELGKSATK
+41 NNIELGKSAAK
-52 KMTSE
+52 KMASE

-85 GGSGGVGTGGG
+85 GGSGGG
-96 GRRNSD
+96 SD
-102 IVEARRLSAAA
+102 IVEARRLAAA
-113 GRANSAFSSALV
+113 ASRTNAAFNSALT
-125 ASGNQLDTQR
+125 ASDEQLNTQR
-135 VKEAEDALRDY
+135 VKAAENALRDY

-181 NKAVET
+181 NKTVET

-193 RLSAIR
+193 RLSAVR
-199 SQLNSIFN
+199 SQINTLFK
-207 GGDRLRTDAAKESI
+207 GGDLLRTDTAKESI
-221 TQGASD
+221 KQSASD

-239 ATGKFTSQNKAELD
+239 ATGKFTPQNKAELD
-253 DLVQSTINLREQLD
+253 DLVQSAINLREQLD
-267 GVKKAEASVAGQE
+267 GVKRAEASVAGQE
-280 TSIGRLSTAMKELE
+280 TNIGRLSTAMKELE

-305 EQKRNQLLSQQEQLY
+305 EQKRNQLLAQQEQLY
-320 KKIGN
+320 RKIGS
-325 AMRETST
+325 AMRDTST
-332 YQNASLIAGF
+332 YQNPSLIAGF
-342 ENSSGRLGLDT
+342 EGSSRQLGLDT
-353 VVQRIREA
+353 LLQRIHEA
-361 QAAVSSVYSKLGADA
+361 QAAVSSAYSKLGADA
-376 STSLS
+376 SSSLS
-381 ADNSDLLQRQSVL
+381 ADNSDLLQKQSL
-394 IADINAL
+394 LLTDINAL
-401 KQKGVSLSSQELEWA
+401 KQKGVNLSSQELDWA

-425 AASSVMQKANEELS
+425 AATAVTQKANEELS
-439 GLDRIKSA
+439 GLERIKTE
-447 VDETVS
+447 VTE
-453 ATSRLN
+453 ATSAASRLKD
-459 GVKKRLDSIFN
+459 VKKRLDSIFN
-470 ESDLLRTSSTKTSIQ
+470 ESDLLRTSSSKGAIQ
-485 NNVTTLL
+485 SSVSALL
-492 KEYENLARQM
+492 KEYESLARQL
-502 SSGKLQPD
+502 SSGNLQPG
-510 FGASVDRLI
+510 FGAGVDQLI
-519 SNVVSL
+519 GKVINL

-531 VKKAEAELAKQETI
+531 VKRAEAELSKQETI
-545 YGRLSTSMKEL
+545 FGRLSASLKEL
-556 GEIEKDAEKVTDA
+556 GEIEKDAEKVTGA
-569 SKKNAIL
+569 TRKNEIL
-576 KERKEI
+576 QERKRI
-582 YDQLIVSMKEASTYQ
+582 YDQLIVSMREASTYQ

-604 YEQMVREAQLGIL
+604 YEQRIRETQLGIL

-647 DITAKINALKRV
+647 DITAKINALKQA
-659 GVTITREDVQNL
+659 GVTITREDVQAL
-671 RERVDVF
+671 RARTDVF

-700 RITNYMANNPKS
+700 RITNYMASNPRS
-712 VSKYGNEFTSVLASI
+712 VSKYGNEFTSVLESI
-727 SGSSLNS
+727 SGSNLNS
-734 DSIKEATKRFSELQM
+734 DSIAAATRRFIELQA
-749 SMREAGL
+749 SMRGAGL
-756 EGKGVTQLLTE
+756 EGRGVIQILSE
-767 GWKKFGTWS
+767 GWKRFGTWS
-776 FVTKTFSFITS
+776 LVTRAFTIATTK
-787 NLKKMVENVKELDA
+787 LKKMVENVKELDA

-815 EYSKFFA
+815 EYSRFFS
-822 QAVDLASGVGATVSD
+822 QAVDLASDVGATVSD

-844 FARLGYSIGEA
+844 FARLGYSVSEA
-855 SELAKAAL
+855 SDLAKAAL

-875 SVATEQLISTMKGF
+875 SAATEQLISTMKGF

-904 EVGNNFSISSSGI
+904 EVGNNFSVSAVGI
-917 GEALQRSAASLAAA
+917 GEALQRSAASLSAA

-951 TEQTGTVLKT
+951 AEQTGTVLKT
-961 LTMYL
+961 LSMYL
-966 RAAKTEAAAAG
+966 RAAKTEAEAAG

-1005 VDNKNFKSTFQIM
+1005 VDDKNFKSTFQIM
-1018 KEIAAVWDDL
+1018 KEIAGVWDDL
-1028 SDVTQARL
+1028 SDVTRARL

-1090 FKAQFEALS
+1090 YKAQFETFS
-1099 ANVVSSDLVKTV
+1099 ANVVGSEVVKGV
-1111 IDLGTGLIELLNTL
+1111 VDLGTALLKVLNAL
-1125 SKVHML
+1125 SGIHAL
-1131 LPAIGAAVAI
+1131 LPLITTAIAGIAN
-1141 IMQHL
+1141 
-1146 HRSNMDSMIKE
+1146 HRRNKSFDKMITE
-1157 VSALVVAGKDGKE
+1157 VITLKQMGKDGSE

-1180 QLTVEEQKFILT
+1180 QLSAKQQEFILK
-1192 QAGTKTAVSA
+1192 QGGASEALAILQRNLSNQNGSLDAFGNTAQRTS
-1202 LEEGIANQTQNMN
+1202 G
-1215 KAGDSAV
+1215 
-1222 QTGARFATLGRNVQ
+1222 RFATLRASFATAGEAAANAGGKIKGFGAKIKSLFTSLSAV
-1236 SVIHPLD
+1236 SKTLLVI
-1243 KSASAL
+1243 AAIEAV
-1249 QKISAGAKNF
+1249 ISAIRWGINKIKQSKQEAIEAANQIAEAYKDAQSTAKSNKSTLIGLKSEF
-1259 WTNLSGAAKISL
+1259 EELSKG
-1271 IATGISFVV
+1271 V
-1280 SMIQNVIAIQEQAR
+1280 
-1294 QKAIAFVQ
+1294 
-1302 ESQQAWESAQNTYK
+1302 
-1316 SGIKTLE
+1316 
-1323 EVEDRYNELANGIG
+1323 DANGK
-1337 ENGENVSLTSDEYKE
+1337 NVGLASDEY
-1352 FWNILDQIVDISP
+1352 NRYLSIVDQIIDISP
-1365 NIVDS
+1365 SLVKGYDNEGRAILD
-1370 YNDQQ
+1370 YKN
-1375 NAVLLYKDAISEARE
+1375 LLTDAIAEQE
-1390 ELEKLNQA
+1390 QYLDNQRA
-1398 AKDERLGNVSKVIKG
+1398 IYLGSGPDLFKG
-1413 AYEAFKEHKDDGLS
+1413 KKAQYEDYQKNLGK
-1427 SAGELLGEA
+1427 AGKKLGEA
-1436 LKAVRPSD
+1436 LNPGSIFNTAPALAWREALQELQIDFPGNKTWETSYDVLTALYERSSDFLILLRKSGAYTEDEINNIRTALYGLSGSYSQLNSIVAEQISYEMEWAKDQDWYNEIPREALDEFRTMLSEINDPLASYNENLQNVNLRGFEFAQTIQSD
-1444 VYGSKY
+1444 VVAGIVDLSSKLNDGEATIGEYNAAVQSFLDGYSGSDIVRNAMEQFFSSLDSG
-1450 ISEIFDILNRLNIE
+1450 ISKTANSVDDL
-1464 MPNITQKAF
+1464 
-1473 HTSYLWGDSYSTLI
+1473 SYSLS
-1487 GILENRDRFFA
+1487 GLS
-1498 ELEESGVYSRD
+1498 ES
-1509 ELANIEEMMAS
+1509 A
-1520 VAKEYKIAVDS
+1520 
-1531 AEIASEELLYSL
+1531 
-1543 ANNSVTKKLFDELPQ
+1543 
-1558 EAMSFF
+1558 
-1564 TEGLNNKI
+1564 
-1572 IDLFFSGESNADAIK
+1572 
-1587 AAGREYFADFMEG
+1587 
-1600 IQSAEAQDL
+1600 
-1609 KSFASNMTGSR
+1609 
-1620 EEIESYN
+1620 
-1627 AWKQSF
+1627 
-1633 IDTLDVS
+1633 
-1640 EDAKAAIEAY
+1640 
-1650 FDSFTNGLV
+1650 
-1659 ETRKA
+1659 
-1664 ADAAGLEAQLND
+1664 
-1676 LSKSTEQMQ
+1676 EQMQ
-1685 KGYEL
+1685 KGYDL
-1690 AAQAREDYLEHGSLQ
+1690 AAQARKDYLEHGSLQ
-1705 SSTVAS
+1705 SSTITS

-1746 MMDSDISAI
+1746 MMDSDISVI

-1818 LNTQTYSLGEGNA
+1818 LNAQTYSLGEGNA

-1863 QALIDSGRP
+1863 QALIDSGKP

-1909 LVNLSEAQRDFYQPE
+1909 LANLSEAQRDFYQSE

-1950 NLSGMFTDLSTISG
+1950 NLSGMFTDLSTITST
-1964 AAGDLISA
+1964 AGDLISA

-2009 DVKEQQEVIN
+2009 DAKEQQGVIN

-2168 EQMLDDIDTL
+2168 EQMLADIDTL

-2189 KSYENLGSSLSNL
+2189 KSYENLGSSMSNL
-2202 SLADDSTELTYD
+2202 SLADGSTELTYD
-2214 AYQKLIDVDYRY
+2214 AYQKLIEVDYRY

-2251 SEETVVAAEAYRQE
+2251 SEQTTAAAESYRQE
-2265 IAQSEEY
+2265 IAQSQEY
-2272 LALQEKIRKGEQL
+2272 LALQEKIRRGEQL

-2300 EGLRVLAYECQN
+2300 DGLRVLAYECQN
-2312 ATDAFYRF
+2312 ATDAFSRF
-2320 NNAPTETHTS
+2320 NSASTETHSS
-2330 EYSSISNAYKV
+2330 EYTSVSNAYKV
-2341 MADTLTD
+2341 MTDTLTD

-2393 TRTGIYNFQTD
+2393 TRTGINNFQTD
-2404 LIKAGLM
+2404 LIKAGFM

-2432 SELIRALFMEWGQY
+2432 GELIRALFSEWEQY

-2453 DLDPTPLEQGAKSA
+2453 ELDPTPLEQGAKSA

-2479 AIAEFTE
+2479 AIEEFTE
-2486 QMTSALDM
+2486 QMTGALDM
-2494 TKELATTDASPK
+2494 TKELAATDASPK
-2506 FTTAIAQAAR
+2506 FTTAIAQAAK

-2530 INGSSI
+2530 LNGSSI

-2550 SGGGILGWVKNKLN
+2550 SGGGILGWFKNKLN

-2571 NANGTPSSAGGKTL
+2571 SANGTPSSAGGKTL

-2657 NKSMIRIE
+2657 DKSMIRIE

-2712 FGGSGSVKEETNE
+2712 SGGSGSVKEETNE

-2916 VTRLVDA
+2916 VARLVDA

-3001 ILELTEEL
+3001 ILDLTEEL

-3070 LDDSREAQAEKASLM
+3070 LDNSREAQAEKASLM

-3110 LDKMSEAYEESKQE
+3110 LDKMSDAYEESKQE

-3219 SNSRSA
+3219 SNSRSE

-3233 AAAPRTDTKPAEEP
+3233 AATPRADTKPAEEP
-3247 KPTEEQQTAG
+3247 KPSDEQQSAG

-3329 GSEGNQKDREVL
+3329 GNEGNQKDREVL

-3352 KQQKRGLYRLI
+3352 KQQKKGLYRLI